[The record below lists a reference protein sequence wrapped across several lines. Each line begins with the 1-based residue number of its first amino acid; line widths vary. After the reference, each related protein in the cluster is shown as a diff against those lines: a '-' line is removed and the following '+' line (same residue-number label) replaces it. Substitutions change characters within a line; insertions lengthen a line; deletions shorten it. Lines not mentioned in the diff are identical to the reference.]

1 MVITREYLAQYR
13 YLEQQIKSTER
24 KLKYYETH
32 PVVSEHGVVKGS
44 AKAFPFI
51 ERHFTVSAPHVKSDE
66 ERKNTISQ
74 LIVQLEYNKNLYE
87 DMKLDIDLFIAEI
100 PDLELKTMFEMY
112 YNERS
117 KLAAPLGITEQGY
130 PKKLTNTSN
139 PAKILTILIHEML
152 L

>member
-1 MVITREYLAQYR
+1 MIITREYLAQYR
-13 YLEQQIKSTER
+13 YLEQQIRSTER

-44 AKAFPFI
+44 SKAFPFI
-51 ERHFTVSAPHVKSDE
+51 ERHFAVSAPHVKSDE

-100 PDLELKTMFEMY
+100 PNLELKTMFEMY
-112 YNERS
+112 YNDRKTYEQIGDS
-117 KLAAPLGITEQGY
+117 LGYHRTRISQ
-130 PKKLTNTSN
+130 
-139 PAKILTILIHEML
+139 KIDEYLKSCEDSHNSHS
-152 L
+152 

>member
-1 MVITREYLAQYR
+1 MIITREYLAQYR
-13 YLEQQIKSTER
+13 YLEQQIRCTER

-44 AKAFPFI
+44 SKAFPFI
-51 ERHFTVSAPHVKSDE
+51 ERHFAVSAPHVKSDE

-100 PDLELKTMFEMY
+100 PNLELKTMFEMY
-112 YNERS
+112 YNDRKTYEQIGDS
-117 KLAAPLGITEQGY
+117 LGYHRTRISQ
-130 PKKLTNTSN
+130 
-139 PAKILTILIHEML
+139 KIDEYLKSCEDSHNSHS
-152 L
+152 